1 MTNQELSNVIK
12 YQTPFQ
18 SINQYVNDIR
28 LKCALIDIL
37 KEHRTVEDI
46 AYQHGFN
53 HYLGL
58 LIYSKIHMDIPQKEI
73 RKQYHSLTTSY
84 YENIQYL
91 PLSEQTYQSYFIR

>member
-53 HYLGL
+53 HYSRFINLFKDSYG
-58 LIYSKIHMDIPQKEI
+58 YTPKEI
-73 RKQYHSLTTSY
+73 RKQYL
-84 YENIQYL
+84 
-91 PLSEQTYQSYFIR
+91 

>member
-1 MTNQELSNVIK
+1 MTVLDEVHDYLISHHTKKLKKQEIANALNMTNQELSNVIK

-53 HYLGL
+53 HY
-58 LIYSKIHMDIPQKEI
+58 
-73 RKQYHSLTTSY
+73 
-84 YENIQYL
+84 
-91 PLSEQTYQSYFIR
+91 